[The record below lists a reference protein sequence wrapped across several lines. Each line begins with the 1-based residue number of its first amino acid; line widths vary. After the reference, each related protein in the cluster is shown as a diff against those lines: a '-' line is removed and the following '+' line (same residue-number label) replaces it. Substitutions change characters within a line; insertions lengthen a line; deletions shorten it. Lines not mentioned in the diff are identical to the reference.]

1 MKILVASDDER
12 KINEIK
18 NILKEYEIISL
29 KESGIELNAE
39 EIGQTFEQNSKIR
52 AMGLAKYT
60 KEIVLAYS
68 EGLWIDC
75 LDGFPGIK
83 TYRIL
88 GKDATDEE
96 RNAYLLRQLEGKD
109 IYQRIAEVVTAV
121 TVIRDGEIYR
131 VSTKVT
137 LLYPVSISGV
147 MLLTNESLNM
157 INSLLLS
164 EFGLLI
170 VSNGVAPDK
179 YTSYL
184 SKLLILFKSYTV
196 LSF

>member
-88 GKDATDEE
+88 GKM
-96 RNAYLLRQLEGKD
+96 QLMRKEMH
-109 IYQRIAEVVTAV
+109 IC
-121 TVIRDGEIYR
+121 
-131 VSTKVT
+131 
-137 LLYPVSISGV
+137 
-147 MLLTNESLNM
+147 
-157 INSLLLS
+157 
-164 EFGLLI
+164 
-170 VSNGVAPDK
+170 
-179 YTSYL
+179 
-184 SKLLILFKSYTV
+184 
-196 LSF
+196 

>member
-121 TVIRDGEIYR
+121 TEIGRASCRER
-131 VSTKVT
+131 V
-137 LLYPVSISGV
+137 
-147 MLLTNESLNM
+147 
-157 INSLLLS
+157 
-164 EFGLLI
+164 
-170 VSNGVAPDK
+170 
-179 YTSYL
+179 
-184 SKLLILFKSYTV
+184 
-196 LSF
+196 

>member
-121 TVIRDGEIYR
+121 TVIRDGEIY
-131 VSTKVT
+131 TAT
-137 LLYPVSISGV
+137 GEI
-147 MLLTNESLNM
+147 E
-157 INSLLLS
+157 
-164 EFGLLI
+164 
-170 VSNGVAPDK
+170 
-179 YTSYL
+179 
-184 SKLLILFKSYTV
+184 
-196 LSF
+196 

>member
-18 NILKEYEIISL
+18 DILKEYEIISL

-52 AMGLAKYT
+52 AMCLAKYT
-60 KEIVLAYS
+60 KEMVLAYS

-121 TVIRDGEIYR
+121 TVIRDGEIYTATGEIEGYIAEEPKGR
-131 VSTKVT
+131 NGIGFEPIFDARGGKTLAEMGTFEKNRISSLKKAIKKLQRYKV
-137 LLYPVSISGV
+137 L
-147 MLLTNESLNM
+147 
-157 INSLLLS
+157 
-164 EFGLLI
+164 
-170 VSNGVAPDK
+170 
-179 YTSYL
+179 
-184 SKLLILFKSYTV
+184 
-196 LSF
+196 

>member
-52 AMGLAKYT
+52 AMYLAKYT

-121 TVIRDGEIYR
+121 TVIRDGEIEGYIAEEPKGR
-131 VSTKVT
+131 NGIGFEPIFDARGGKTLAEMGTFEKNRISSLKKAIKKLQRYKV
-137 LLYPVSISGV
+137 L
-147 MLLTNESLNM
+147 
-157 INSLLLS
+157 
-164 EFGLLI
+164 
-170 VSNGVAPDK
+170 
-179 YTSYL
+179 
-184 SKLLILFKSYTV
+184 
-196 LSF
+196 